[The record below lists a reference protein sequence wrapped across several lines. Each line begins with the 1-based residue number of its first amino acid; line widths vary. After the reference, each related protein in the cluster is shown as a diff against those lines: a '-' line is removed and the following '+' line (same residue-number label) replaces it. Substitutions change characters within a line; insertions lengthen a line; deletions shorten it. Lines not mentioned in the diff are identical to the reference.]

1 MFIAVHVGAGNLSRT
16 KEPRY
21 RAVLARACEAAMELL
36 KQGANASDAVARAI
50 TVLEDDPTTNA
61 GYGSNLTLHGTVE
74 CDASLMDGKTNAFGA
89 VGATTGI
96 KNPILAA
103 KKLADDST
111 QLLPLGRVPPIML
124 TGQGA
129 SDWAKHHGLY
139 TDVNLIAEEAFDTY
153 MKHMSMLCEVHDTVG
168 AIGVDSEGHVA
179 AGVSSGGISLKVP
192 GRVGEAAVY
201 GSGCWAQDAT
211 DESPG
216 VACSTSGTGEQ
227 IMRTMITTK
236 CAQRITQEDNIQS
249 AVTTCLQK
257 DFLDSPFLRMYDEKS
272 VGMITLCRDKSSG
285 RIEFWYAHVTESMGI
300 GCMSS
305 TAKKPKTFIS
315 RKSSNDAMISAGW
328 LVR

>member
-1 MFIAVHVGAGNLSRT
+1 MLLIDLLSLGLAREFVTIQRTTLSSCVGEVRIQQRSKGQWLMGNT
-16 KEPRY
+16 F
-21 RAVLARACEAAMELL
+21 RACEAAMELL

-61 GYGSNLTLHGTVE
+61 GSVSIDRQVGRVFTVVVDEARCIYIHVGYGSNLTLHGTVE

-192 GRVGEAAVY
+192 GRVGEVSY
-201 GSGCWAQDAT
+201 
-211 DESPG
+211 P
-216 VACSTSGTGEQ
+216 
-227 IMRTMITTK
+227 
-236 CAQRITQEDNIQS
+236 IQS
-249 AVTTCLQK
+249 SCYLQ
-257 DFLDSPFLRMYDEKS
+257 
-272 VGMITLCRDKSSG
+272 
-285 RIEFWYAHVTESMGI
+285 
-300 GCMSS
+300 
-305 TAKKPKTFIS
+305 
-315 RKSSNDAMISAGW
+315 
-328 LVR
+328 

>member
-1 MFIAVHVGAGNLSRT
+1 
-16 KEPRY
+16 
-21 RAVLARACEAAMELL
+21 
-36 KQGANASDAVARAI
+36 
-50 TVLEDDPTTNA
+50 
-61 GYGSNLTLHGTVE
+61 
-74 CDASLMDGKTNAFGA
+74 MDGKTNAFGA

-192 GRVGEAAVY
+192 GRVGEVSY
-201 GSGCWAQDAT
+201 LFQSSSYYSHELTGSGCCVWKWMLG
-211 DESPG
+211 PR
-216 VACSTSGTGEQ
+216 CY
-227 IMRTMITTK
+227 R
-236 CAQRITQEDNIQS
+236 
-249 AVTTCLQK
+249 
-257 DFLDSPFLRMYDEKS
+257 
-272 VGMITLCRDKSSG
+272 
-285 RIEFWYAHVTESMGI
+285 
-300 GCMSS
+300 
-305 TAKKPKTFIS
+305 
-315 RKSSNDAMISAGW
+315 
-328 LVR
+328 